1 MIDLTTQGALDM
13 ANDAIFSQASPHPT
27 GTGVID
33 SFLRVQATGVEQ
45 GYNTDARPLQ
55 FNEKH
60 SPNFTRSLPLSQV
73 GEVTVGGVPY
83 REFLLDINQQ
93 ASHPR
98 LSLDELRFYVANSP
112 DLTGYNSDT
121 NQLAGRNPVYDL
133 GDNFIELNARLSTGS
148 GGGDMVALIPSRVFD
163 SAPDNQY
170 VYLYCKFGVNSPANG
185 GFEEWATASIAPP
198 VNPNVASLSGFV
210 YQDLNNNQQ
219 YDHALPDV
227 PVPGVTIRLV
237 DAISGTVVAQT
248 MTDGNGLYN
257 FTDVAPGVYN
267 IQEGPAPFPLVH
279 EAVSQPGTVNGL
291 PDGLAAAGVV
301 RNVMLGAGDVGINYN
316 FGEVPLGGG

>member
-1 MIDLTTQGALDM
+1 MLDLTTQGAVGL
-13 ANDAIFSQASPHPT
+13 ANGAVFSQASPHPT

-33 SFLRVQATGVEQ
+33 SFLRVEATGVEQ

-55 FNEKH
+55 FNEKK

-73 GEVTVGGVPY
+73 GEVTVGGVLY

-93 ASHPR
+93 ASQPL
-98 LSLDELRFYVANSP
+98 LSLDELRFYVSNTP
-112 DLTGYNSDT
+112 NLTGYNPDT
-121 NQLAGRNPVYDL
+121 NQLAGLDPVYDL

-148 GGGDMVALIPSRVFD
+148 GGGDMFALIPSQVFD
-163 SAPDNQY
+163 SAPNNQY

-198 VNPNVASLSGFV
+198 VNTNGASLSGYV
-210 YQDLNNNQQ
+210 YQDLNNNQM

-227 PVPGVTIRLV
+227 PVPGVTISLI
-237 DAISGTVVAQT
+237 DAVSGALVAQT
-248 MTDGNGLYN
+248 KTDTNGFYS
-257 FTDVAPGVYN
+257 FTNVAPGIYN
-267 IQEGPAPFPLVH
+267 ILEGPPPFGLVN
-279 EAVSQPGTVNGL
+279 EVVSQPGTVNGQ
-291 PDGLAAAGVV
+291 PDGLAAAGLV
-301 RNVMLGAGDVGINYN
+301 RNVMLGTGDVGINYN